1 MKVYVIILLFN
12 FFCFYGVSQ
21 EITLGIHQNY
31 IPVISQKADTLTSSI
46 SSGNQWFKNGVEIEG
61 GNKQDLIITQSG
73 NYMVLVTYPNSGC
86 NSSSETFYATKTS
99 VPNLQTE
106 IITCKIF
113 PNPNNG
119 LFKIEIESEQSGQ
132 LILKLI
138 TLNGQ
143 TVVKEKMAHL
153 SGIQTIQF
161 GKAGLTKGTY
171 LLQIMLGLKSISQK
185 LIIE

>member
-1 MKVYVIILLFN
+1 MKVIEIILLFN
-12 FFCFYGVSQ
+12 FLCFYGLSQ
-21 EITLGIHQNY
+21 EITLGIHQDY
-31 IPVISQKADTLTSSI
+31 IPVISQKGDTLTSSI
-46 SSGNQWFKNGVEIEG
+46 SSGNQWIKNGVEIEG
-61 GNKQDLIITQSG
+61 GNKQNLIITQSG
-73 NYMVLVTYPNSGC
+73 NYLVLVTYPNSGC
-86 NSSSETFYATKTS
+86 NSSSETVYATKTS

-106 IITCKIF
+106 IFTCKIF

-119 LFKIEIESEQSGQ
+119 FFKVEIESYQSDKMIIQ
-132 LILKLI
+132 LL

-143 TVVKEKMAHL
+143 TLVKEKMTHL

-185 LIIE
+185 LIID

>member
-1 MKVYVIILLFN
+1 MKAIVIILLFD

-31 IPVISQKADTLTSSI
+31 IPVISQKGDTLTSAI
-46 SSGNQWFKNGVEIEG
+46 SSGNQWFKNNVEIEG
-61 GNKQDLIITQSG
+61 ENKQDLIINQSG

-99 VPNLQTE
+99 VPYLQTE
-106 IITCKIF
+106 IFTCKIY

-119 LFKIEIESEQSGQ
+119 LFKVEIESHQSDQ
-132 LILKLI
+132 LMIQLL

-143 TVVKEKMAHL
+143 TVVKEKMTHL

-171 LLQIMLGLKSISQK
+171 LLQIMLGLKSTSQK